1 MKEVDEEVFLL
12 RIRAIS
18 IRLEPIPS
26 LRRLS
31 LEISSISPNTKREQA
46 MARGTTA
53 LLKAASVPGLV
64 RAAPLFQ
71 RKKPKPEA
79 TTPK

>member
-31 LEISSISPNTKREQA
+31 LAISSISPNTKREQA
-46 MARGTTA
+46 MAR
-53 LLKAASVPGLV
+53 V
-64 RAAPLFQ
+64 RAES
-71 RKKPKPEA
+71 EA
-79 TTPK
+79 HVRFFPPPTVRVL

>member
-1 MKEVDEEVFLL
+1 MKKADEEVFLL
-12 RIRAIS
+12 NIRAIS

-46 MARGTTA
+46 MARGR
-53 LLKAASVPGLV
+53 
-64 RAAPLFQ
+64 RAAAKGTGTSPS
-71 RKKPKPEA
+71 
-79 TTPK
+79 TTTNTTTWASTSR